1 MIAKG
6 KKAETAKAAAPAVK
20 IITSQKAILKEAG
33 ELKAIG
39 ESYQQRLHVLA
50 CSVLA
55 HVAKHGQINVLVH
68 FLQTVP
74 DMVRV
79 NSLQKWFET
88 FGNVTFSALEN
99 TDSKKATWRIDNS
112 KKVRLGDA
120 MVKPFW
126 KFKANEGVPYEPL
139 DLNAFINSNIK
150 KLEKDIAECRKAG
163 KDHAKASALL
173 LALKTHNP
181 LAPAN

>member
-20 IITSQKAILKEAG
+20 IMTSQKAILKEAN

-39 ESYQQRLHVLA
+39 ASYQQRLHVLA

-68 FLQTVP
+68 FLETVP

-88 FGNVTFSALEN
+88 FGNVTFSALDN
-99 TDSKKATWRIDNS
+99 TDSKKATWRVDNS

-126 KFKANEGVPYEPL
+126 QFKANEGVAYEPL
-139 DLNAFINSNIK
+139 DLDKFIERNVK
-150 KLEKDIAECRKAG
+150 MLQKDVDECKKAG
-163 KDHAKASALL
+163 KDFSKSLALL
-173 LALKTHNP
+173 TALKTHNP
-181 LAPAN
+181 LATAN